1 MKLNDQ
7 RRKKKK
13 RISVEFP
20 LVEKALSTGLSQTCL
35 VGTQDPGGQDSYL
48 VIQVR
53 AGERVG
59 RRRWDGRGRHVVD
72 SFQRWSSFDASWST
86 GHGGHPERWW
96 RYSKPGLG
104 ENEQRRP

>member
-1 MKLNDQ
+1 MI
-7 RRKKKK
+7 REEKKKK
-13 RISVEFP
+13 NLCGIPS

-72 SFQRWSSFDASWST
+72 SFQRRSCFDASWST

-104 ENEQRRP
+104 ENEQRHP